1 MIKARIT
8 NLEKDNLVAYEGEIV
23 KMDKRFGTTYD
34 IEIRVDQHL
43 HCIFNDIDDKY
54 ITIIQNEGKAICS
67 MDEVEVDE
75 INRCR

>member
-1 MIKARIT
+1 MIKARIR
-8 NLEKDNLVAYEGEIV
+8 NLEKGNCIAYEGEIV

-43 HCIFNDIDDKY
+43 HCIFNDIDDEY

-67 MDEVEVDE
+67 MDEVEKDE
-75 INRCR
+75 ID